1 MDLGFFRGALF
12 DAITEAG
19 PTDGPAFYLAPLGY
33 PNMKFSILALGAAVA
48 GISSQ
53 CAAQL
58 HIESSFPTRAPEARL
73 VSQQEP
79 VGSSFSNEPN
89 GNSEDTAYFAPTP
102 PQAEITREQAVDSQS
117 ILSDEQSQA
126 AAEQP
131 LPNDPLDPL
140 ANESLTNQSLAPG
153 GRPIKKQL
161 AAAAPLHV
169 LAMTPEVGMVPVC
182 WQNAGGCPTP
192 NPIADYMKQ
201 TWCSQGLWD
210 GYACQRARQCAHIQ
224 QQMFGHNRY
233 TCGGCAACGTGGVQ
247 HLHAAQP
254 GCTSCGSTAS
264 QCAQNAPAASKQ
276 GISTPAQSLM
286 ATTTAPQ
293 SPLIGEMQA
302 GLPVVDF
309 NQVTLGTVPPA
320 GYGQPAQLT
329 TAPATNRLPNGQ
341 PLLQLPGDVPT
352 VPQDAVT
359 PAMPMFPSVMP
370 ALPVPAATPV
380 VASRPS
386 ASLR

>member
-1 MDLGFFRGALF
+1 
-12 DAITEAG
+12 
-19 PTDGPAFYLAPLGY
+19 
-33 PNMKFSILALGAAVA
+33 MKFSILALGAAVA

-79 VGSSFSNEPN
+79 VGSYFANDSKANR
-89 GNSEDTAYFAPTP
+89 EDTTYFAPTP
-102 PQAEITREQAVDSQS
+102 PQAEITRDQAAESQS
-117 ILSDEQSQA
+117 ILSDEQSQSA
-126 AAEQP
+126 PEQP
-131 LPNDPLDPL
+131 LAD
-140 ANESLTNQSLAPG
+140 ESQALG
-153 GRPIKKQL
+153 GRPVKKQI

-182 WQNAGGCPTP
+182 WQTAGGCPTP
-192 NPIADYMKQ
+192 NPVANYLTQ
-201 TWCSQGLWD
+201 TWCTNGLWD
-210 GYACQRARQCAHIQ
+210 SYPCQRARQCAHIQ

-233 TCGGCAACGTGGVQ
+233 TCGGCSACGTGGVQ
-247 HLHAAQP
+247 HHHAAAQS
-254 GCTSCGSTAS
+254 GCTSCGPTAS
-264 QCAQNAPAASKQ
+264 QCAQNSSTTSKNEI
-276 GISTPAQSLM
+276 GSPAQGLM

-293 SPLIGEMQA
+293 SALVGDMQA

-309 NQVTLGTVPPA
+309 NQITLGTVPST

-341 PLLQLPGDVPT
+341 PLLQLPNDVPS

-359 PAMPMFPSVMP
+359 PVMPTFPSVMP
-370 ALPVPAATPV
+370 ALPVPSSTPV